1 MIADLVAL
9 VFQLLFWSVLIWV
22 ILSWIQTPPG
32 HPLRQLQNFLDRLIS
47 PMLRPIRRLVPPLRL
62 GGGAIDL
69 SPIILIFLL
78 RLLQG
83 PAVRL
88 AATLF

>member
-1 MIADLVAL
+1 MVAGVVNL
-9 VFQLLFWSVLIWV
+9 VFQLLFWSILIWV

-32 HPLRQLQNFLDRLIS
+32 HPLRQVQTFLDRIIL
-47 PMLRPIRRLVPPLRL
+47 PMLRPIQRLVLPLRL
-62 GGGAIDL
+62 GAGALDL
-69 SPIILIFLL
+69 SPLILIFLI
-78 RLLQG
+78 RLLHG